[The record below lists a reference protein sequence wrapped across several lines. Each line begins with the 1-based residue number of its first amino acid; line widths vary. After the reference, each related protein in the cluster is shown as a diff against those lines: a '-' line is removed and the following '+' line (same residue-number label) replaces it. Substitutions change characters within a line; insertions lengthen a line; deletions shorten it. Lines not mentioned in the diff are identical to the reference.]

1 METLL
6 QTFRLYNLGKPVCHA
21 LPHAFEFF
29 ESDVRSAEPFF
40 AILAAL
46 GKTNVFR
53 THEVPQTKAV
63 LNTLWFAK
71 YKYDHVAVTD

>member
-6 QTFRLYNLGKPVCHA
+6 QTFRLYKLGKPVCHA
-21 LPHAFEFF
+21 LPHVFELF
-29 ESDVRSAEPFF
+29 ESDLRSAEPFF
-40 AILAAL
+40 AILAVI